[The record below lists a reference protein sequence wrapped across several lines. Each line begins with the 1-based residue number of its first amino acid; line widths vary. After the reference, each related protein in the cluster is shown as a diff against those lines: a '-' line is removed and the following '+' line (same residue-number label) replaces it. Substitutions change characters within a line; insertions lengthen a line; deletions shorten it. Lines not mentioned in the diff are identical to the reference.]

1 MNKDVENFLASHPYA
16 AETKATYRS
25 ILDEITTHAFESWN
39 AADLVEFVEG
49 KKWGN
54 SRQYVALCAARKFI
68 SWKYGSNHAALT
80 ARIKRVK
87 SKKQRV
93 LNLPQ
98 VKTLLDSFDIYTVK
112 GCRDMALAALAL
124 DTGLR
129 ESELARLQLADI
141 DFETCM
147 LQVII
152 KGGDPGAA
160 LFSVDTAMIIDQ
172 WLQHRKP
179 APRTTTLFVSL
190 APNCHNGQPLTKW
203 GIKAIFKA
211 WGVKLGWKLSPHDA
225 RRTFATIA
233 TRLGAPSRTVQI
245 AGRWSKIDMVQKYT
259 ENLELMAI
267 TPYLPITAALNR

>member
-1 MNKDVENFLASHPYA
+1 MNTTVENFLASHPLA
-16 AETKATYRS
+16 DETKATYRP
-25 ILDEITTHAFESWN
+25 LLEELTAQAFESWD
-39 AADLVEFVEG
+39 AADLVKFVTREN
-49 KKWGN
+49 WGN

-68 SWKYGSNHAALT
+68 RWKCGHNHAALT

-87 SKKQRV
+87 SKKQRA
-93 LNLPQ
+93 LTLPQ
-98 VKTLLDSFDIYTVK
+98 VKTLLDSFDIYTEK

-129 ESELARLQLADI
+129 ESELARLKLADI
-141 DFETCM
+141 DFETCT
-147 LQVII
+147 LQVTI

-172 WLQHRKP
+172 WLQHRRP
-179 APRTTTLFVSL
+179 APGAKTLFVSL
-190 APNCHNGQPLTKW
+190 APNKHNGQPLTKW
-203 GIKAIFKA
+203 GVKAIFKS
-211 WGVKLGWKLSPHDA
+211 WGIKLGWKLSPHDA

-267 TPYLPITAALNR
+267 APYLPITAALNR